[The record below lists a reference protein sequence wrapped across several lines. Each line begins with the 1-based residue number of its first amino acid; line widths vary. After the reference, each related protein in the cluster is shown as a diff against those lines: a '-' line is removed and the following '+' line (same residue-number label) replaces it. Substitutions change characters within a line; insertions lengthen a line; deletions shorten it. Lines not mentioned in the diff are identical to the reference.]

1 MKETL
6 TFDAVYARHIP
17 YVRRVLQQLGV
28 RSGDLDDV
36 VQDTFVAVHRQ
47 LPAFEGRAALET
59 WLHAICWRVAAGYHR
74 RARTRRKVAGAT
86 ELHSD
91 DSLGE
96 QSVLPAVDRLLA
108 LLETVDTGER
118 DLFALHEVGGLSI
131 AELAEL
137 TGMARATVRR
147 RIEGTRTQL
156 GRRSA
161 RGFDPRLAE
170 GPPATVPS
178 SAPEQEVPGFATDYA
193 TPNIG
198 LARRDNVVIIRWRG
212 SARVPELETLFALM
226 RRTAEVSPQ
235 GILHLSCNEP
245 TSGPPDGP
253 ARDAIRRFT
262 ADIDN
267 GMKAAAFTT
276 RSQGWFRIL
285 PPIINTCLFLSGKR
299 YKTRFCNEE
308 RPVFEW
314 LAQYT
319 TVTADEMQ
327 DACDDL
333 RRLIDE
339 AELAAESV
347 RAKEQPWATA

>member
-108 LLETVDTGER
+108 L
-118 DLFALHEVGGLSI
+118 
-131 AELAEL
+131 
-137 TGMARATVRR
+137 
-147 RIEGTRTQL
+147 
-156 GRRSA
+156 
-161 RGFDPRLAE
+161 
-170 GPPATVPS
+170 
-178 SAPEQEVPGFATDYA
+178 
-193 TPNIG
+193 
-198 LARRDNVVIIRWRG
+198 
-212 SARVPELETLFALM
+212 LETLFALM